1 MTSVFKDRSKL
12 LPTYVP
18 NILLHREKEFENIK
32 MALLENE
39 SSSVSTAIQ
48 IIGDV
53 GTGKT
58 ATLLKLT
65 RDMKKE
71 NLRFAY
77 VNPRQHGA
85 TRVLVFRHICRSL
98 TPEVYSASYSPEEL
112 LLATL
117 TKLKEDKTKAV
128 IMIDDVDYLLLK
140 TKEPIIY
147 SLTRLNELLPFEEIP
162 VAGVILTAKNVKFRE
177 NLDRS
182 EISSLGSKV
191 ITFERYNKRQVFDII
206 QRRVEEAIK
215 PGAIDEK
222 VIEYL
227 SDVASSPP
235 VNGDIRYAID
245 VLLNAGS
252 ICDAQNCQ
260 KITIEHIRKAISY
273 TSLSVTQEEISNMD
287 QELKKV
293 LLAVAMALK
302 ESGEAYVSLDKIYS
316 TYRESSKKR
325 EADMSKFLE
334 MLQDLGDRGVVE
346 IKGLTKIGISGVPV
360 ENLTNFL
367 EGLMDKLEQT

>member
-1 MTSVFKDRSKL
+1 MTGVFKDRSKL

-18 NILLHREKEFENIK
+18 NTLLHREKEFESIK
-32 MALLENE
+32 AGLLEGKTSAINA
-39 SSSVSTAIQ
+39 AIQ
-48 IIGDV
+48 IVGDV

-58 ATLLKLT
+58 VTLLKLS
-65 RDMKKE
+65 RDMKSDSLK
-71 NLRFAY
+71 FAY

-112 LLATL
+112 LMVTL
-117 TKLKEDKTKAV
+117 TRLKDGKAKAV

-162 VAGVILTAKNVKFRE
+162 VAGIIFTAKSIKFRE

-182 EISSLGSKV
+182 EASSLGNR
-191 ITFERYNKRQVFDII
+191 IIMFERYNKQQVFDII
-206 QRRVEEAIK
+206 QKRAEEAMK
-215 PGAIDEK
+215 PGAIDER
-222 VIEYL
+222 VLEYL
-227 SDVASSPP
+227 SEVASSPP

-252 ICDAQNCQ
+252 LCEAQSCQ

-287 QELKKV
+287 QDLRKV

-302 ESGEAYVSLDKIYS
+302 ESGEAYVSLDKIY
-316 TYRESSKKR
+316 TVYKELNEKNDF
-325 EADMSKFLE
+325 EMSKFLE
-334 MLQDLGDRGVVE
+334 MLQDLGDRGIID

-360 ENLTNFL
+360 ENLKSFL
-367 EGLMDKLEQT
+367 EGLLNKL

>member
-1 MTSVFKDRSKL
+1 MTNVFKDRSKL

-18 NILLHREKEFENIK
+18 NILPHREKEFESIK
-32 MALLENE
+32 KALLESE
-39 SSSVSTAIQ
+39 HSSVSTAVQ
-48 IIGDV
+48 IVGDV

-58 ATLLKLT
+58 VTLLKLA
-65 RDMKKE
+65 RDLKKDD
-71 NLRFAY
+71 LRFAY

-117 TKLKEDKTKAV
+117 TKLKEDKAKAV
-128 IMIDDVDYLLLK
+128 IMIDDVDYLLFK

-147 SLTRLNELLPFEEIP
+147 NLTRLNELLPFEDIP
-162 VAGVILTAKNVKFRE
+162 VAGVILTAKNIKFRE
-177 NLDRS
+177 SLDRS
-182 EISSLGSKV
+182 EASSLGNRIIV
-191 ITFERYNKRQVFDII
+191 FERYTKRQIFDII

-215 PGAIDEK
+215 PGVIDEK
-222 VIEYL
+222 VVEYL
-227 SDVASSPP
+227 SEVTSSPP

-287 QELKKV
+287 QDLRKV
-293 LLAVAMALK
+293 LLAVALALK
-302 ESGEAYVSLDKIYS
+302 ESDEAYVSLDNIYS
-316 TYRESSKKR
+316 VYKELNKKR
-325 EADMSKFLE
+325 DVDMSKFLE
-334 MLQDLGDRGVVE
+334 MLQDLGDRGVVD

-367 EGLMDKLEQT
+367 EGLLDKL